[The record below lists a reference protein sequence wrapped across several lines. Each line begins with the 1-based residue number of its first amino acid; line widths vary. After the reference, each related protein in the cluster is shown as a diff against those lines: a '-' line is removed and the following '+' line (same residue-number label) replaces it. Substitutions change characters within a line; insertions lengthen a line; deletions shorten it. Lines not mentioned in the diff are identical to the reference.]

1 MARLHVE
8 VVYALAGKQ
17 EVVALQLPHGA
28 SAAQAAVASGFGAA
42 GMRLGIGGKEVSP
55 GQALKDGDRVE
66 MLRPL
71 AVDPKE
77 ARRLRVRK
85 ARRRR

>member
-1 MARLHVE
+1 MASRLRVE

-17 EVVALQLPHGA
+17 EVVALQLPQGA
-28 SAAQAAVASGFGAA
+28 SAAQAAVASGFQAA

-66 MLRPL
+66 LLRPL
-71 AVDPKE
+71 AIDPKE
-77 ARRLRVRK
+77 ARRQR
-85 ARRRR
+85 ARRRP